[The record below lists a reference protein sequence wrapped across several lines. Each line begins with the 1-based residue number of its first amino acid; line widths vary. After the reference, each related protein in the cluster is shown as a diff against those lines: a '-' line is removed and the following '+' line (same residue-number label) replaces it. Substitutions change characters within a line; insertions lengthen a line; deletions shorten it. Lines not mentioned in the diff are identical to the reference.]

1 MLTFRCSYIRTK
13 DIGYK
18 EKFIL
23 AQEEIKV
30 LIVDDDTDFL
40 KLVEEVLE
48 FENYQIIE
56 ATTGKQAVEMVK
68 VHNPSL
74 VLLDIM
80 LPDGDGYTVCRR
92 IRSISSVPVVMVTGK
107 VTPEDKIVGLD
118 AGADDYITKPF
129 YAGEF
134 CARVRAALRR
144 NPSIESSRTFRYEDL
159 LIDYQTQ
166 TVTLDGRNVELSMTE
181 FRVLALLARNANRVV
196 PPEEILSTVWGEDNP
211 ESHVVTMTIS
221 RIRQKLHDGER
232 FKYIYNK
239 PGCGYMMSTN

>member
-1 MLTFRCSYIRTK
+1 
-13 DIGYK
+13 
-18 EKFIL
+18 L

-48 FENYQIIE
+48 FENYRIIE

-68 VHNPSL
+68 DHNPSL

-80 LPDGDGYTVCRR
+80 LPDADGYNVCRQ

-129 YAGEF
+129 YGGEF

-144 NPSIESSRTFRYEDL
+144 NSSLESSRAFRCEDL

-166 TVTLDGRNVELSMTE
+166 TVTLGGQTVELSMTE
-181 FRVLALLARNANRVV
+181 FRVLALLARNAGRVV
-196 PPEEILSTVWGEDNP
+196 SPEEILSTVWTEDDP
-211 ESHVVTMTIS
+211 VSHVVTVTIS
-221 RIRQKLHDGER
+221 RIRQKLHDSER
-232 FKYIYNK
+232 FKYIQNK
-239 PGCGYMMSTN
+239 PGYGYFMNGN